1 MLHPLPEEI
10 VHPFALAAYDLD
22 QKTVIDAH
30 APTDIVF
37 AVPPGTRQAEIL
49 FGILASA
56 YTGGQPTDGVE
67 FQVVLVPPDSPPRV
81 LFSRILNPVGQ
92 VADRNTQPA
101 TVALPAGAAGRLLFR
116 TLPGPG
122 GSITSDWAYWARINI
137 R

>member
-1 MLHPLPEEI
+1 MTATCWL
-10 VHPFALAAYDLD
+10 FD

-37 AVPPGTRQAEIL
+37 AVPPGAQRAEIR

-67 FQVVLVPPDSPPRV
+67 FQVVLVPPDSPARV
-81 LFSRILNPVGQ
+81 LFSRILNPVGT
-92 VADRNTQPA
+92 VSDRNTQSA
-101 TVALPAGAAGRLLFR
+101 SVDLPAAASGRLLFR

-122 GSITSDWAYWARINI
+122 GSITSDWAYWARIDI